1 MEKRLKGS
9 KEKKHLNGTKIFKN
23 TWTVQK
29 FLIALERYKTAQTG
43 WTVQYFLRVVQ
54 QFK

>member
-1 MEKRLKGS
+1 MEKRLRVQ
-9 KEKKHLNGTKIFKN
+9 KKKN